1 MDREFKSPCY
11 TCRNR
16 RIQCDQSGIPCGKC
30 QKAGLECHD
39 KRPLKWVKGV
49 AIRGKMQGHLYENA
63 NPASSLEKDRPVT
76 STNPKRALIRASARR
91 DQRFDSSG
99 ITSSSSSSS
108 TSAGL
113 SLTIQDPTFSTLN
126 NTSKYYID
134 YYNERICQLFIVYDT
149 ERNPFRSLIPLGL
162 ENPVL
167 MKALLA
173 LAARHHVNNG
183 QSFHETGSP
192 TSPQLI
198 TANRHALA
206 FKHQAMEALS
216 KSLADP
222 ELSKQDTTVAS
233 IFLLVFLDLLESGSD
248 GWNYHLEG
256 AKNLIASTYPQSGS
270 QAGINHGPGRTVQEI
285 RAFITKQIK
294 VIETLG
300 GAFLRPKLLS
310 YFASFEQQ
318 ELQVQEN
325 IESSFLGCPEHLLSA
340 IQQLSTQRD
349 RIAEAKELDQTA
361 MESLSKETKSL
372 LEMVQNFDCYAWASG
387 LPQSRNPSP
396 SEILSLCSMS
406 RSYKLGT
413 LIYGR
418 RILDAMT
425 GEKTVLDDTV
435 AELLSLIDSLKNDR
449 IMFKCVL
456 WPIFIAGL
464 ECQWQPQREF
474 LIACAERFWDIT
486 YCLNAVNAAKILQEY
501 WRQVDASR
509 QAQSRWIFE
518 IGRLGRDWLWI

>member
-1 MDREFKSPCY
+1 
-11 TCRNR
+11 
-16 RIQCDQSGIPCGKC
+16 
-30 QKAGLECHD
+30 
-39 KRPLKWVKGV
+39 
-49 AIRGKMQGHLYENA
+49 
-63 NPASSLEKDRPVT
+63 
-76 STNPKRALIRASARR
+76 
-91 DQRFDSSG
+91 
-99 ITSSSSSSS
+99 
-108 TSAGL
+108 
-113 SLTIQDPTFSTLN
+113 
-126 NTSKYYID
+126 
-134 YYNERICQLFIVYDT
+134 
-149 ERNPFRSLIPLGL
+149 
-162 ENPVL
+162 

-173 LAARHHVNNG
+173 LAARHHVNKG
-183 QSFHETGSP
+183 QSFHEPESP
-192 TSPQLI
+192 TSPQLVN
-198 TANRHALA
+198 ANRHALA

-216 KSLADP
+216 KSLSDP
-222 ELSKQDTTVAS
+222 KLSKQDTTVAS

-270 QAGINHGPGRTVQEI
+270 QAGINHGPGQTVQEI

-300 GAFLRPKLLS
+300 ATFLRPKLLS

-318 ELQVQEN
+318 ELQLQEE
-325 IESSFLGCPEHLLSA
+325 IESSFLGCPEYLLSA
-340 IQQLSTQRD
+340 MQLLSMQRD
-349 RIAEAKELDQTA
+349 SISEPNQLDQIA
-361 MESLSKETKSL
+361 MEPHIKETKSL

-387 LPQSRNPSP
+387 LPQSRTPSP
-396 SEILSLCSMS
+396 SEIISLCSLS
-406 RSYKLGT
+406 RSYKIGT
-413 LIYGR
+413 VVYGR

-435 AELLSLIDSLKNDR
+435 AELLGLIDSLQNDR

-486 YCLNAVNAAKILQEY
+486 NCLNAVNAAKILQEY
-501 WRQVDASR
+501 WRQTDASG
-509 QAQSRWIFE
+509 QAQSRWIFD